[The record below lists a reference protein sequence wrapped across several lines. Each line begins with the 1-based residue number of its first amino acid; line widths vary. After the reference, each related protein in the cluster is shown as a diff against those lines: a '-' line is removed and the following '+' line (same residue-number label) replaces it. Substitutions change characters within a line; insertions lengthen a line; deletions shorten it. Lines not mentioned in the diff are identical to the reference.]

1 MKGVLAID
9 AGQSTIKV
17 RWRTESGSGERAFP
31 GLLTD
36 APILPQIARVAR
48 AIPAGLGEIDIVS
61 AGISGL
67 TDDVADPDALRD
79 LIGTAGRAILAHD
92 STTSFIGALGVGEG
106 VVVAA
111 GTGVVTLAVGP
122 RSVARVDGWG
132 NIMGDAG
139 SGYWIGREALDAVM
153 RAFDGRGPATQ
164 LTPAVTAIW
173 PDLTAAYIDL
183 QLSPD
188 RISRVAA
195 FAHAVA
201 SSTQAGDRVAID
213 ITNRA
218 AEQLARSVEAALRRV
233 GNDGQEVDI
242 AAIGGVFA
250 SAPLREA
257 FGAAT
262 ARRTPRARIVPA
274 RGAGIDGALLLAGL
288 GSEHPLR
295 SAIWESG
302 SRRPREE
309 VPSW

>member
-1 MKGVLAID
+1 MKSVLGID
-9 AGQSTIKV
+9 AGQSAIKV

-36 APILPQIARVAR
+36 APILPQIAPVAR
-48 AIPAGLGEIDIVS
+48 AISAGVGEIDIVS

-67 TDDVADPDALRD
+67 THDIADPDALLD
-79 LIGTAGRAILAHD
+79 LIGTAGRAFLAHD
-92 STTSFIGALGVGEG
+92 STTSFVGALGGGEG

-122 RSVARVDGWG
+122 HCVARVDGWG
-132 NIMGDAG
+132 SIMGDAG

-153 RAFDGRGPATQ
+153 RAFDGRGPVTE

-173 PDLTAAYIDL
+173 PDLATAYSDL

-188 RISRVAA
+188 RIRRVAA
-195 FAHAVA
+195 FAPAVA
-201 SSTQAGDRVAID
+201 SATEAGDRVAID
-213 ITNRA
+213 ITRRA
-218 AEQLARSVEAALRRV
+218 AEQLARSADAALRRV
-233 GNDGQEVDI
+233 GIDGREVDI

-250 SAPLREA
+250 SGPLREA
-257 FGAAT
+257 FGAAV

-274 RGAGIDGALLLAGL
+274 RGAGIDGALMLAGL
-288 GSEHPLR
+288 GSQHPLR

-302 SRRPREE
+302 VRRPREGGR
-309 VPSW
+309 SW